1 MAENIL
7 KKLVNNSQI
16 AIDDGVY
23 DVDVNL
29 KKSNQDFKQ
38 IITSNPHA
46 TLLTEVKFS
55 SPSLGK
61 IRTIGDPTVIAKQ
74 MIAGGSKALSVL
86 TQPHLFHGSP
96 EYFIKV
102 RQAVDVPLLMKDIMI
117 DKIQIDTAKKIG
129 ADYMLV
135 IQSLFDQKFL
145 TDIDEF
151 IDYGHKQGLN
161 VLLEVHTKE
170 EFQNALKT
178 EADIIGINNRNL
190 DTLDIDLNT
199 TELVLSGYDN
209 SRIILSESGINTSED
224 IQYLKKCGADAFLI
238 GSSIM
243 KSDNIDRAS
252 KEIGELILKYPKNGK
267 FGEFGGQYIPETL
280 GPCN

>member
-61 IRTIGDPTVIAKQ
+61 IRTIGDPSNIAKQ

-86 TQPHLFHGSP
+86 TQPHLFNGSP

-102 RQAVDVPLLMKDIMI
+102 RKAVDVPLLMKDIMI
-117 DKIQIDTAKKIG
+117 DKIQIDAAKKIG

-135 IQSLFDQKFL
+135 IQSLFDQNFL

-161 VLLEVHTKE
+161 ILLEVHTKE

-178 EADIIGINNRNL
+178 KADIIGINNRNL
-190 DTLDIDLNT
+190 DTLEIDLKT
-199 TELVLSGYDN
+199 TELVLSDYDD
-209 SRIILSESGINTSED
+209 SKIILSESGISTSDD
-224 IQYLKKCGADAFLI
+224 IRYLKKCGAAAFLI

-243 KSDNIDRAS
+243 KSDNIEEQVRKLVNS
-252 KEIGELILKYPKNGK
+252 Y
-267 FGEFGGQYIPETL
+267 
-280 GPCN
+280 